1 MLADEPSDDCPIHG
15 GAPENRCECG
25 RFVRVRYE
33 RPSLADAYASR
44 GASDGSRMM
53 AKPKTPKVLDAMA
66 DVVLRY
72 RPKPKSEP
80 AKQRRKKRRK
90 LEKEK

>member
-1 MLADEPSDDCPIHG
+1 MGHQRLSKVRATGYAERVAMTHEQKKQLLHEAVALKAPI
-15 GAPENRCECG
+15 
-25 RFVRVRYE
+25 
-33 RPSLADAYASR
+33 
-44 GASDGSRMM
+44 
-53 AKPKTPKVLDAMA
+53 VLDAIA

-80 AKQRRKKRRK
+80 AKQRRKKRWK

>member
-1 MLADEPSDDCPIHG
+1 LK
-15 GAPENRCECG
+15 
-25 RFVRVRYE
+25 
-33 RPSLADAYASR
+33 
-44 GASDGSRMM
+44 
-53 AKPKTPKVLDAMA
+53 KPPKALDAIA

-90 LEKEK
+90 LAKQEDK

>member
-1 MLADEPSDDCPIHG
+1 MKNPIS
-15 GAPENRCECG
+15 GAPDS
-25 RFVRVRYE
+25 
-33 RPSLADAYASR
+33 PSVE
-44 GASDGSRMM
+44 M
-53 AKPKTPKVLDAMA
+53 KPKIPKALDAIA

-90 LEKEK
+90 IEKEK